1 MHLILSSIWL
11 AVVIW
16 LIARAFS
23 QRDLLPKLERAEAT
37 DAAPK
42 VAVIIP
48 ARDEAANIGRCLS
61 SLIKQTYPASRL
73 RIVLVD
79 DHSSDATMAIATAL
93 AQTCSQLTL
102 LRSPTLPPH
111 WVGKSHACWIG
122 ARAVAQDVD
131 WLCFV
136 DADVWAEP
144 ALLASAI
151 AAVRDDGLDLL
162 SLAPRQE
169 LHSFAERLVMP
180 CGLYLLAFCQDL
192 RTVQAR
198 HSSEVTATGQFM
210 LVRRSC
216 YDAIGGHAAVRRAI
230 CEDLMLARLLKRA
243 GGYAI
248 LRDGRSLL
256 STRMYRGWST
266 LWIGITKNL
275 SEMLGGPPRTIA
287 IAIVAIML
295 AWAAWLIPVADGLAC
310 AQRNSAACI
319 ALIPGLL
326 GSAAAFGL
334 HIAGAAY
341 FGIPRWYGMLFPL
354 GYSVGALIAVDSVRR
369 RLSGRV
375 SWKGRTYP

>member
-11 AVVIW
+11 AFVIW

-23 QRDLLPKLERAEAT
+23 QRDLLPKLERTEAP

-79 DHSSDATMAIATAL
+79 DHSNDATMAIATAL

-102 LRSPTLPPH
+102 LRSPALPPH

-122 ARAVAQDVD
+122 ARAVAQEVD

-144 ALLASAI
+144 ALVASAM

-169 LHSFAERLVMP
+169 LGSFAERLVMP
-180 CGLYLLAFCQDL
+180 CGLYLLAFFQ
-192 RTVQAR
+192 
-198 HSSEVTATGQFM
+198 G
-210 LVRRSC
+210 RSC
-216 YDAIGGHAAVRRAI
+216 PLSANTGSPAFHSINSSAR
-230 CEDLMLARLLKRA
+230 ESTLA
-243 GGYAI
+243 GI
-248 LRDGRSLL
+248 LRPSFFAVVRLIVKSNLVGCSTGRSAGEAPRRIL
-256 STRMYRGWST
+256 STY
-266 LWIGITKNL
+266 
-275 SEMLGGPPRTIA
+275 
-287 IAIVAIML
+287 V
-295 AWAAWLIPVADGLAC
+295 
-310 AQRNSAACI
+310 AACRYR
-319 ALIPGLL
+319 
-326 GSAAAFGL
+326 SSTFG
-334 HIAGAAY
+334 
-341 FGIPRWYGMLFPL
+341 P
-354 GYSVGALIAVDSVRR
+354 
-369 RLSGRV
+369 
-375 SWKGRTYP
+375 